1 MYPFIYLASQSP
13 RRQEILQQMGV
24 RFELLLPSA
33 DEDAESLEL
42 QLKDEIALDYVQ
54 RVTLAKLEAA
64 TQRLQGRGLSA
75 SPILCADTIVAVALN
90 DHQVILGKPED
101 DQDAARILRL
111 LSGTTH
117 QVHTAVAIQT
127 KSSSKP
133 LMLVSTSDVTF
144 KTLSSD
150 EIALYLSSGEH
161 RGKAGAY
168 GIQGLAAC
176 FVENIRGSF
185 SGIMGLPVFETT
197 QLLQQSDVQ
206 FALSR

>member
-1 MYPFIYLASQSP
+1 MHPFIYLASQSP

-64 TQRLQGRGLSA
+64 TQRLQNRGLSA
-75 SPILCADTIVAVALN
+75 SPILCADTTVAVALD
-90 DHQVILGKPED
+90 DHEVILGKPED
-101 DQDAARILRL
+101 DQDAARILSL
-111 LSGTTH
+111 LSGKTH

-127 KSSSKP
+127 NNASKH

-144 KTLSSD
+144 KILSSD
-150 EIALYLSSGEH
+150 EIEFYLASGEH
-161 RGKAGAY
+161 MGKAGAY

-176 FVENIRGSF
+176 FVENIQGSF

-197 QLLQQSDVQ
+197 QLLQQSNVQ
-206 FALSR
+206 FALNR